1 MILRPHG
8 PGANDDD
15 DDDEANNQ
23 VIIIFVVG
31 VCEGRTKPTQIL
43 QPRLN
48 LSRS

>member
-1 MILRPHG
+1 MTKEKPKPTQILLFL
-8 PGANDDD
+8 
-15 DDDEANNQ
+15 
-23 VIIIFVVG
+23 VVVVG